1 MIKINSLER
10 SAVYE
15 VDFLPVEA
23 VEGGSTKSGDAI
35 SMRFSVPGRLNPA
48 VVIIDGG
55 FGDVGENL
63 AEHIEAYYGSRRV
76 DLVISTH
83 PDGDH
88 LNGLIKVL
96 ELCEVGELMMHLP
109 WKHNASAENMTNY
122 EKIVALYD
130 LAVSKGIP
138 VSEPFAGEVRFGGAL
153 RVMGPTVD
161 FYEEQL
167 SAELTVSIVAALSA
181 GFGSVGTRAVAVA
194 KRVLERVLPSFPV
207 ETLSDA
213 DETSPRNKAS
223 VITLVQSDGQRMLF
237 TGDAGIPSL
246 EHAATEYESVVG
258 AFATY
263 PLDLFQAPHHGSH
276 RNLGPVILDRILGV
290 KGQPFGST
298 CAIISSARLSEK
310 HPSPKVTNALGRRG
324 ARVNVTEGKTV
335 CYGAIGRAGWVTQE
349 PVPPLE
355 EDE

>member
-1 MIKINSLER
+1 M
-10 SAVYE
+10 YE

-35 SMRFSVPGRLNPA
+35 SMRFSVTGSVDPA

-55 FGDVGENL
+55 FGAVGESL
-63 AEHIEAYYGSRRV
+63 SEHVAEYYGSRRV

-109 WKHNASAENMTNY
+109 WKHNAYASDMTNY
-122 EKIVALYD
+122 EKIVELYD
-130 LAVSKGIP
+130 LAIEKGIP
-138 VSEPFAGEVRFGGAL
+138 VTEPFTGEVRFGGAL
-153 RVMGPTVD
+153 RVVGPTVE

-167 SAELTVSIVAALSA
+167 SSELAAGTGVAELSA
-181 GFGSVGTRAVAVA
+181 SFGSFGTRVVAMA
-194 KRVLERVLPSFPV
+194 KRVLERTLASFPI
-207 ETLSDA
+207 ETLSNA
-213 DETSPRNKAS
+213 DETSARNKAS
-223 VITLVQSDGQRMLF
+223 VITLVQADGKRMLF

-246 EHAATEYESVVG
+246 EPAATEYERVVG
-258 AFATY
+258 DFSDY
-263 PLDLFQAPHHGSH
+263 PLNIFQAPHHGSH
-276 RNLGPVILDRILGV
+276 RNVGPDILDRILGV
-290 KGQPFGST
+290 KDQPFGDTS
-298 CAIISSARLSEK
+298 AIISSAKLSEK

-335 CYGAIGRAGWVTQE
+335 CYGATGRAGWVTQE
-349 PVPPLE
+349 PLPPLE